1 MRPPSR
7 KICAASSQSRGPC
20 PAITVRPSGTNA
32 DDFNHR
38 LRRARGHHT
47 RQRPAGNRKRPLQRT
62 GRKDHALRLDKGGG
76 APDRDGDLQVAVEAP
91 DRGAMD
97 DFGVARAQRLH
108 EIGTH
113 PIVRAQLIALGH
125 RRRGDGA
132 KHLAAGTDVLVEQQG
147 RQTGFGGGRSGREA
161 RRPGADHHDIIVF
174 ALGSHSHF
182 PISRLPF

>member
-1 MRPPSR
+1 
-7 KICAASSQSRGPC
+7 
-20 PAITVRPSGTNA
+20 
-32 DDFNHR
+32 
-38 LRRARGHHT
+38 
-47 RQRPAGNRKRPLQRT
+47 
-62 GRKDHALRLDKGGG
+62 
-76 APDRDGDLQVAVEAP
+76 
-91 DRGAMD
+91 MD

-108 EIGTH
+108 KIGTH

-147 RQTGFGGGRSGREA
+147 RQTGFGGARSGRES

-182 PISRLPF
+182 PISRLPFWISTCMPSATGTRHPWRLPTPSTVTRQSKHTPIMQ